1 MHCIIC
7 VLEGIYFAIVY
18 ALYNICVGGID
29 FAIVYAIFGT
39 VQTVWYFWH
48 CSDSVVFFCFTLC
61 ILF

>member
-18 ALYNICVGGID
+18 VLYNICVGGIDFAIVYVLYNICVGGID

-39 VQTVWYFWH
+39 VQTVWYF
-48 CSDSVVFFCFTLC
+48 
-61 ILF
+61 